1 MIHGLTPMPSLGP
14 SLGATVGFDFSS
26 DPVEEQSSLVALCAQ
41 VVAVSALVATGRVD
55 WAAIAPLDK
64 ASRVAR
70 AKAVVFTVILRSG
83 GGKFRTCTVENL
95 TLRKVEFKENCTCT
109 TFSLRYGKQA
119 LWKRAS
125 KLEGP

>member
-1 MIHGLTPMPSLGP
+1 
-14 SLGATVGFDFSS
+14 
-26 DPVEEQSSLVALCAQ
+26 
-41 VVAVSALVATGRVD
+41 VD

-125 KLEGP
+125 KCEGPERLPSDYVAVRSLSYRLSRWPARRSTAQWVLT